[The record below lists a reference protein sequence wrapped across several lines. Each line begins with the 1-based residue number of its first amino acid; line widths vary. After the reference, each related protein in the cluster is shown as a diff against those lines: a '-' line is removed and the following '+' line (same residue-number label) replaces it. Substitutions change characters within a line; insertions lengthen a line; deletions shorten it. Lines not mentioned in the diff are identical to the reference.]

1 MNSKNIL
8 YLFFDHFLQGW
19 WKGEV
24 DGKVGVF
31 PDNFVKLIVTNTAV
45 SIKIK
50 QYSVMLSDNILSSY
64 NMILIKLVYSI

>member
-50 QYSVMLSDNILSSY
+50 QYSVMLSDNIY
-64 NMILIKLVYSI
+64 HLII

>member
-1 MNSKNIL
+1 MNSRNTL